1 MKKKKKSFKLLS
13 MKFSILVCPTT
24 NNNNNNNNE
33 SMIMIFLKF
42 INFNSMVFSL
52 KNSFSTK
59 NEEN

>member
-1 MKKKKKSFKLLS
+1 

-24 NNNNNNNNE
+24 NNNNNNNNNNNE

-52 KNSFSTK
+52 KNAFSK
-59 NEEN
+59 KK

>member
-1 MKKKKKSFKLLS
+1 MKKKSFKLLS

-24 NNNNNNNNE
+24 NNNNNNNNNE

-52 KNSFSTK
+52 KNAFSK
-59 NEEN
+59 KK